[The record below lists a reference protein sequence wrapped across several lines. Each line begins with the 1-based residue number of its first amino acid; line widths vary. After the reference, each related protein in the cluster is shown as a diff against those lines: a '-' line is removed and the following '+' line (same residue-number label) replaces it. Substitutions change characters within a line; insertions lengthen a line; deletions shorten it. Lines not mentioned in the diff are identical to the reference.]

1 MFWLL
6 IPSASP
12 SPFCGRGSTHF
23 FSSAAGFQ
31 NIWCQESAVVV
42 DLQNIFKIFDAKNQK
57 HFFNIFDSVEAKYH
71 QIQKISKDV
80 KCQLFTDGGRWVSS
94 RPSFFIAPQ
103 CYLDI
108 CQHNALYFGDL
119 GCTDYLCHIYICE
132 ENILWS
138 SWYSSPGLRLFKRLC
153 DYHK

>member
-1 MFWLL
+1 MAFNSECFSISLFRARQYTFLL
-6 IPSASP
+6 
-12 SPFCGRGSTHF
+12 FCRG
-23 FSSAAGFQ
+23 FSKYLMSRISSCSGPVKHFQ
-31 NIWCQESAVVV
+31 NIFTPGIN
-42 DLQNIFKIFDAKNQK
+42 NIFNT
-57 HFFNIFDSVEAKYH
+57 FDSVEAKYH

-80 KCQLFTDGGRWVSS
+80 KCQSGELFTDGGRWVSS

-108 CQHNALYFGDL
+108 CSHNALYFGDL

-138 SWYSSPGLRLFKRLC
+138 S
-153 DYHK
+153 